1 MHMVMSKYD
10 ECDLP
15 EIRALILSNIDMS
28 VTASL
33 D

>member
-1 MHMVMSKYD
+1 MHMVMSEYD